1 MVDCYLINWCHD
13 MTRYD
18 NVTSPPPHTQI
29 HKTAIRGKY
38 KFSCSCHSCENV
50 LRFDLSLPV
59 MICSKTSLFQ
69 LGPQLE
75 LTMDHILWR
84 MTRLTH
90 LSTDHDQHDPWPWP
104 MTYELWLL
112 PISSVHLFHQQPTRT
127 TVKKSHDLDLIG
139 YGLWVI
145 GSHVLTHDSLTQ
157 S

>member
-1 MVDCYLINWCHD
+1 

-18 NVTSPPPHTQI
+18 NVTSPPPYTQI
-29 HKTAIRGKY
+29 NKTAIRAKY
-38 KFSCSCHSCENV
+38 KFSCSCDSCKNV

-59 MICSKTSLFQ
+59 MICSKSSLFQ

-84 MTRLTH
+84 MARLTH
-90 LSTDHDQHDPWPWP
+90 LWTDPWPTWP
-104 MTYELWLL
+104 MTMTHDLRVMIIAHRLYTGFTNSRHVATKLH
-112 PISSVHLFHQQPTRT
+112 SQ
-127 TVKKSHDLDLIG
+127 KSHDLDLIG
-139 YGLWVI
+139 YRLWVI